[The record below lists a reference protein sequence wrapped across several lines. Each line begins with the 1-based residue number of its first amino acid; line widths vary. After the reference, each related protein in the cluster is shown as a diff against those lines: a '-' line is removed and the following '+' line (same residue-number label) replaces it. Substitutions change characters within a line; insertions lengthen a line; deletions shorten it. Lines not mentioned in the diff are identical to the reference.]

1 MTSNKFSVRF
11 NNGNYK
17 EIIKRKN
24 DAKGKEIFI
33 VLNSYNLLGDYKSS
47 LEYFL
52 FNKEKLLESDFIKAV
67 KMHIYLLVKNHKN
80 ECFIRD
86 EIDKYKNFKY
96 INQEVEEFLESSDI
110 YVSKTFD
117 VENKTVDYKINE
129 ILQMLKSDDENAVF
143 LALNDIINDEKYKV
157 INVGALILQIL
168 KEKTLMTE
176 SYSILLDFLID
187 SSYEANLLFV
197 KDNKYYSINTLQL
210 RENSLRQL
218 NLIKNSI
225 KKIQNQERDIT
236 LGNFVIKMIVKCSYF
251 LTPDYILDLKHI
263 SSYIVAAYQII
274 ALIFKNSLV
283 GNKAY
288 QTFLKLS
295 NEEIV
300 KKYKVFLN
308 KTYF

>member
-1 MTSNKFSVRF
+1 MTSNKFSALF

-17 EIIKRKN
+17 EIIKHKN
-24 DAKGKEIFI
+24 EATDKEIFI

-52 FNKEKLLESDFIKAV
+52 INKEKLLESDFIKAV

-80 ECFIRD
+80 ECLIRE
-86 EIDKYKNFKY
+86 EIEKYKNFKY
-96 INQEVEEFLESSDI
+96 INQEVEEFLENSDI

-117 VENKTVDYKINE
+117 NENKTVDYKVDE
-129 ILQMLKSDDENAVF
+129 ILKMLKSDDENVVF
-143 LALNDIINDEKYKV
+143 LALNEIINDEKYKV
-157 INVGALILQIL
+157 INVGALIEQIL

-176 SYSILLDFLID
+176 SYNILLDFLID
-187 SSYEANLLFV
+187 SSYEANLLFI

-218 NLIKNSI
+218 NLIKRSI

-251 LTPDYILDLKHI
+251 LTPNYILDLKHI

-274 ALIFKNSLV
+274 ASIFKNSLT
-283 GNKAY
+283 GNESY
-288 QTFLKLS
+288 QAFLKLS

-300 KKYKVFLN
+300 KEYKNFLN